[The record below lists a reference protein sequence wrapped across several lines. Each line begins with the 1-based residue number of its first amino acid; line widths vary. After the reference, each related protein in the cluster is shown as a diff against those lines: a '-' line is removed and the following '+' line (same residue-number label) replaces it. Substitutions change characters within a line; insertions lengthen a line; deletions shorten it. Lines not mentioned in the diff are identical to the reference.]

1 MGLLLMS
8 LSGLRGTHALA
19 ALLALLAAQPTLA
32 QVEPPRPVEELEQE
46 PPKRPPPRKPPPPP
60 VATPMPTQRAP
71 APAARAPESSEPKA
85 TEAVSPSVA
94 RPLPLPILPTAGDSE
109 LLQTFR
115 RWQQA
120 EREGATRSADAA
132 RNDLLG
138 LREDLGVSD
147 LESMSMAMLRA
158 ASERRRRQDMHGSVD
173 LAQGAA
179 ALSPGVPYV
188 YLGLARA
195 ELADEPFAWGRVWT
209 SLRAAAS
216 AFWNDPRYARA
227 ALGDFGSALL
237 FAWVATAVAAMAVLF
252 LRHAS
257 VLFHDVHHLFPRAVA
272 RWQSSALAV
281 LVLLLPLVFHLGLA
295 AELLLVL
302 AALTLYL
309 SPTERVVALVLVA
322 GLGAVPLAAGKLA
335 SATAFAG
342 TPAEDVYLLERG
354 GLEAAGGAAR
364 VRSRATAHQATFGEL
379 YALGRYE
386 ARRGHLAEASVAFTS
401 AAALRPND
409 ARLLTQE
416 GNLAFVEGKLDVAAQ
431 AYARANEADPSLS
444 EAYWNAA
451 KLHRRRARGMTDDAV
466 GPELDRAQTALASA
480 VRLDEH
486 LAQRQDPPDDKPS
499 MNRLLLS
506 PGLPRS
512 ELALLADVPG
522 RSARVRSQAAAAL
535 LGGLDPTYGALVPL
549 GVGLALVALGFLR
562 GGRGVSHACDKC
574 GRPVCRRCDPQLSA
588 GSPFCP
594 QCVNVFARRGVVPP
608 LLKVNKEM
616 EVRRHRARSSRIALA
631 LGALCGGLGHVF
643 SGAALRGV
651 GYAFLFLFAVACFLT
666 REGVLRAPYGPAPEL
681 LRLVP
686 LVLLVAVVSL
696 LSLRGLSRKA

>member
-1 MGLLLMS
+1 MS
-8 LSGLRGTHALA
+8 LTGLRGTCALA
-19 ALLALLAAQPTLA
+19 ALLALLAARPTPA

-46 PPKRPPPRKPPPPP
+46 PPKRPPPRRMVP
-60 VATPMPTQRAP
+60 TPAASPAQRPSAPAARAAEAGEPKSADVQP
-71 APAARAPESSEPKA
+71 APAAR
-85 TEAVSPSVA
+85 
-94 RPLPLPILPTAGDSE
+94 PLPPLLVPTAGDSE
-109 LLQTFR
+109 LLSTFR

-120 EREGATRSADAA
+120 ERDGATRVADAA

-138 LREDLGVSD
+138 LREDLAISD
-147 LESMSMAMLRA
+147 LESMSTALLRA
-158 ASERRRRQDMHGSVD
+158 ASERRRREDMHGSVD
-173 LAQGAA
+173 LAATAA

-195 ELADEPFAWGRVWT
+195 ELAEEPFAWGRVWAA
-209 SLRAAAS
+209 LRAAAS

-295 AELLLVL
+295 AELLLLL

-309 SPTERVVALVLVA
+309 SPTERVVALVLVG

-364 VRSRATAHQATFGEL
+364 VRSRATARQASFGEL

-386 ARRGHLAEASVAFTS
+386 SRRGHLAEASVAFNG
-401 AAALRPND
+401 AATLRPSD
-409 ARLLTQE
+409 SRLLTQE
-416 GNLAFVEGKLDVAAQ
+416 GNLAFVEGKLDAAAQ
-431 AYARANEADPSLS
+431 LYTRANETDPSLP
-444 EAYWNAA
+444 EPYWNAA

-466 GPELDRAQTALASA
+466 GAELDRAQTAFASA
-480 VRLDEH
+480 VRLDER
-486 LAQRQDPPDDKPS
+486 LAQRQDPPDDKPV

-512 ELALLADVPG
+512 ELSVLADVPG
-522 RSARVRSQAAAAL
+522 RAARVQSQAAAAL
-535 LGGLDPTYGALVPL
+535 LGGLGATYGTLLPL
-549 GVGLALVALGFLR
+549 AAALALVAFGFLR
-562 GGRGVSHACDKC
+562 GARGVSHACDKC
-574 GRPVCRRCDPQLSA
+574 GRPVCRRCDPQVSV

-616 EVRRHRARSSRIALA
+616 EVRRHRTRSSRIAYA
-631 LGALCGGLGHVF
+631 LGAICGGLGHVF

-651 GYAFLFLFAVACFLT
+651 GYAFLFLFAAACFLT

-681 LRLVP
+681 VRLVP
-686 LVLLVAVVSL
+686 LVLLVAAVSFF
-696 LSLRGLSRKA
+696 SLRGLSRKA

>member
-1 MGLLLMS
+1 M
-8 LSGLRGTHALA
+8 
-19 ALLALLAAQPTLA
+19 
-32 QVEPPRPVEELEQE
+32 
-46 PPKRPPPRKPPPPP
+46 
-60 VATPMPTQRAP
+60 
-71 APAARAPESSEPKA
+71 
-85 TEAVSPSVA
+85 
-94 RPLPLPILPTAGDSE
+94 PTAGDAE
-109 LLQTFR
+109 LLATFR

-120 EREGATRSADAA
+120 ERDGATRVAEAA
-132 RNDLLG
+132 RSELLA
-138 LREDLGVSD
+138 LREDLGISD

-158 ASERRRRQDMHGSVD
+158 ASERRRRADVRGSVE
-173 LAQGAA
+173 LATVAA

-195 ELADEPFAWGRVWT
+195 QLAEEPLAWGRAWA

-237 FAWVATAVAAMAVLF
+237 FAWVATALAAMAVLF
-252 LRHAS
+252 LRHAPL
-257 VLFHDVHHLFPRAVA
+257 LFHDVHHLFPRSVA
-272 RWQSSALAV
+272 RWQTSALLI

-295 AELLLVL
+295 IELLVVL

-309 SPTERVVALVLVA
+309 SLTERVLALVLLA
-322 GLGAVPLAAGKLA
+322 GLGAVPFAAGKLA

-364 VRSRATAHQATFGEL
+364 VRSRATVQRAGFGEL

-386 ARRGHLAEASVAFTS
+386 ARRGHLAEASVAFNS
-401 AAALRPND
+401 AAALRPAD

-416 GNLAFVEGKLDVAAQ
+416 GNLALVEGKLDVAAQ
-431 AYARANEADPSLS
+431 LYARANEADPSLA

-451 KLHRRRARGMTDDAV
+451 KLHRRRSRGMTDDAV
-466 GPELDRAQTALASA
+466 GAELDRAQTALASA
-480 VRLDEH
+480 VRLDER
-486 LAQRQDPPDDKPS
+486 LAQRQDPPDDKPLL
-499 MNRLLLS
+499 NRLLLS
-506 PGLPRS
+506 PALPKS
-512 ELALLADVPG
+512 ELAALADVPG
-522 RSARVRSQAAAAL
+522 RASRVRTQAAAAL
-535 LGGLDPTYGALVPL
+535 LGGLDPAYGGLVPL
-549 GVGLALVALGFLR
+549 GVALALVVFGFLR

-574 GRPVCRRCDPQLSA
+574 GRSVCRRCDPQLSV
-588 GSPFCP
+588 GSQFCP

-616 EVRRHRARSSRIALA
+616 EVRRHRTRSSRIAYA

-643 SGAALRGV
+643 SGAALRGA
-651 GYAFLFLFAVACFLT
+651 GYAFLFLFAAASFLT

-686 LVLLVAVVSL
+686 LVLLVAAVSFF
-696 LSLRGLSRKA
+696 SLRGLSRKA

>member
-1 MGLLLMS
+1 MS
-8 LSGLRGTHALA
+8 LTGLRGTRALA
-19 ALLALLAAQPTLA
+19 ALLALLAARPTPA

-46 PPKRPPPRKPPPPP
+46 PPKRPPPRRP
-60 VATPMPTQRAP
+60 VPTPAAAPTQRPSVPAARAAETGEPKASDAQP
-71 APAARAPESSEPKA
+71 APAAR
-85 TEAVSPSVA
+85 
-94 RPLPLPILPTAGDSE
+94 PLPPLILPTAGDSE
-109 LLQTFR
+109 LLSTFR

-120 EREGATRSADAA
+120 ERDGATRVADAA

-138 LREDLGVSD
+138 LREDLAISE

-158 ASERRRRQDMHGSVD
+158 ASERRRREDMHGSVG
-173 LAQGAA
+173 LAATAA

-195 ELADEPFAWGRVWT
+195 ELAEEPFAWGRVWGA
-209 SLRAAAS
+209 LRAAAS
-216 AFWNDPRYARA
+216 AFWNDARYARA

-257 VLFHDVHHLFPRAVA
+257 VFFHDVHHLFPRAVA

-295 AELLLVL
+295 VELLLVL
-302 AALTLYL
+302 AALSLYL
-309 SPTERVVALVLVA
+309 SPTERVVALVLVS

-335 SATAFAG
+335 TATAFAG

-364 VRSRATAHQATFGEL
+364 VRSRATAQHATFGEL

-386 ARRGHLAEASVAFTS
+386 ARRGHLAEASVAFNG
-401 AAALRPND
+401 AATLRPSD
-409 ARLLTQE
+409 PRLLTQE
-416 GNLAFVEGKLDVAAQ
+416 GNLAFVEGKLADAAQ
-431 AYARANEADPSLS
+431 LYTRATETDPSLS

-466 GPELDRAQTALASA
+466 GAELDRAQTSFASA
-480 VRLDEH
+480 VRLDER
-486 LAQRQDPPDDKPS
+486 LAQRQDPPDDKPL

-512 ELALLADVPG
+512 ELAALAEVPG
-522 RSARVRSQAAAAL
+522 RAARVQSQAAAAL
-535 LGGLDPTYGALVPL
+535 LGGLGASYGTFVPL
-549 GVGLALVALGFLR
+549 AVALGLVAFGFLR

-574 GRPVCRRCDPQLSA
+574 GRPVCRRCDPQLRA
-588 GSPFCP
+588 GSQFCP

-616 EVRRHRARSSRIALA
+616 EVRRHRTRSSRIAYA
-631 LGALCGGLGHVF
+631 LGAVCGGLGHVF
-643 SGAALRGV
+643 SGAALRGA
-651 GYAFLFLFAVACFLT
+651 GYAFLFLFAAACFLT

-686 LVLLVAVVSL
+686 LVLLVAAVSFF
-696 LSLRGLSRKA
+696 SLRGLSRKA